1 MIVTV
6 TANPS
11 LDRTVEVDALVR
23 GAVLRATGGRI
34 DPGGKGV
41 NVSRALAAHG
51 VLTTAVLPIGGAEG
65 AQLAWL
71 LGEAGVSVE
80 LVPVEGAVRANVSIA
95 EPDGTVTKVNEPGPV
110 LTAAELRELT
120 RATVGAAT
128 GASWVAVCGSLPP
141 GAPVDLYADLVGA
154 VRDSAAR
161 TVVDTSGP
169 ALVAALAARPGLVKP
184 NREELAEAVGSPVD
198 SLHAAVEAATRL
210 RALGAEQV
218 LASLGADGAVLCTA
232 DGCWWG
238 TAPVADPVSSV
249 GAGDATLAG
258 FLSVLGG
265 GPEALAEALAW
276 GAAAVQLPGSRMP
289 RPHDLDR
296 AAVRVHDLPRA
307 DRALHSALEG
317 ALA

>member
-11 LDRTVEVDALVR
+11 LDRTVEVDALIR

-51 VLTTAVLPIGGAEG
+51 VPTTAVLPIGGAEG
-65 AQLAWL
+65 QQLAWL
-71 LGEAGVSVE
+71 LGEAGVQVE
-80 LVPVEGAVRANVSIA
+80 LVPVSGSVRANVSIT
-95 EPDGTVTKVNEPGPV
+95 EPDGTVTKVNEPGPA
-110 LTAAELRELT
+110 LSAAELDQLT
-120 RATVGAAT
+120 RATVVAAT
-128 GASWVAVCGSLPP
+128 GAAWVAICGSLPP
-141 GAPVDLYADLVGA
+141 AAPVGLYASLVEA
-154 VRDSAAR
+154 VRTSGAS

-169 ALVAALAARPGLVKP
+169 ALLAALAAGPGLVKP

-198 SLHAAVEAATRL
+198 SLLAAVEAAQHL
-210 RALGAEQV
+210 RSLGVDQV
-218 LASLGADGAVLCTA
+218 LASLGADGAVLVTA
-232 DGCWWG
+232 RGCWWG
-238 TAPVADPVSSV
+238 TSPVADPVSSV

-258 FLSVLGG
+258 FLSVPGG
-265 GPEALAEALAW
+265 GPDALAEALAW

-296 AAVRVHDLPRA
+296 AAVRVHDLPRT
-307 DRALHSALEG
+307 DRALEG
-317 ALA
+317 ASA